1 MATIIAQADY
11 YEEDVIITVEGKDND
26 YTIEVEPEYLK
37 EEITNRINEEL
48 DREHAMG
55 GTFIPERN
63 TLLNIYN
70 VLQFFLFEEKP
81 KVIVKGDIGTIPYAK
96 DVIY

>member
-11 YEEDVIITVEGKDND
+11 YKEDVIITVEGKDDD
-26 YTIEVEPEYLK
+26 YTVDVEPEYLT
-37 EEITNRINEEL
+37 EEITNRINKEL
-48 DREHAMG
+48 DKERAMG

-63 TLLNIYN
+63 SLLNIYN
-70 VLQFFLFEEKP
+70 VLQYHVFNKNP
-81 KVIVKGDIGTIPYAK
+81 KVIVKGDIGTMPHAE